1 MVSPKTELALI
12 LNSTVLGHK
21 VSMSHG
27 LNTRQVPG
35 AALEVESGKQ
45 TSSNLL
51 LLRFREGQLRVSGW
65 ASLI

>member
-1 MVSPKTELALI
+1 MFSPKTELALI

-27 LNTRQVPG
+27 LNTPQVPG
-35 AALEVESGKQ
+35 APLEVESGKQ

-65 ASLI
+65 VSLI